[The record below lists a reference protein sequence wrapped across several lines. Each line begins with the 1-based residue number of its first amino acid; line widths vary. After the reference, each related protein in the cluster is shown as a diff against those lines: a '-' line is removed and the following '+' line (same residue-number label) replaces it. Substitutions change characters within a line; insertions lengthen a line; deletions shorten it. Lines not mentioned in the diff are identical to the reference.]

1 MPRPPHSRAVAEPAF
16 LVPDWPAPARVRAAV
31 TLRTGGVSGGP
42 FASFNLGDHVGD
54 DAAAVT
60 SNRALLRRVLHLPS
74 EPLWLRQVHGC
85 DVARFDG
92 TSQPTADAAVSVRTG
107 EVCAVL
113 VADCLPVLFADR
125 AGTCV
130 AAAHAGWRGLAAGV
144 LERTIEALP
153 AEPATLL
160 AWLGPAIGP
169 TAFEV
174 GNEVRDRFIALQR
187 GADADFERAPNG
199 RWRADLWSLARRQ
212 LIAGGVRAIHGGQG
226 CTYSEWQRYYSYRRD
241 GITGRLAA
249 LIWLE

>member
-1 MPRPPHSRAVAEPAF
+1 MPRPPHRRAVAEQAF
-16 LVPDWPAPARVRAAV
+16 LLPDWPVPARVRAAV

-54 DAAAVT
+54 AAGAVM
-60 SNRALLRRVLHLPS
+60 SNRMMLRRVLHLPS

-92 TSQPTADAAVSVRTG
+92 TLQPTADAVVSVRTG
-107 EVCAVL
+107 KVCAVL

-144 LERTIEALP
+144 LERTIETLP
-153 AEPATLL
+153 TEPGALL

-169 TAFEV
+169 AAFEV
-174 GNEVRDRFIALQR
+174 GDEVRDRFIAVQP
-187 GADADFERAPNG
+187 GAEEDFQPQANG
-199 RWRADLWSLARRQ
+199 RWRANLRSLARRR
-212 LIAGGVRAIHGGQG
+212 LVAAGVRAVYGGQD
-226 CTYSEWQRYYSYRRD
+226 CTYSDPHRFYSYRRD
-241 GITGRLAA
+241 GITGRHAA
-249 LIWLE
+249 LVWLE

>member
-1 MPRPPHSRAVAEPAF
+1 MAEQAF
-16 LVPDWPAPARVRAAV
+16 LLPDWPAPARVKAAV

-42 FASFNLGDHVGD
+42 FASFNLADHVGD
-54 DAAAVT
+54 AGGAVT
-60 SNRALLRRVLHLPS
+60 SNRELLRRVLPLPS

-92 TSQPTADAAVSVRTG
+92 TSQPMADAVVSVRRG

-153 AEPATLL
+153 ARPGALL

-169 TAFEV
+169 AAFEV
-174 GNEVRDRFIALQR
+174 GDEVRDRFVAVQP
-187 GADADFERAPNG
+187 GAEEDFQPQVNG
-199 RWRADLWSLARRQ
+199 RWLADLWSLARRR
-212 LIAGGVRAIHGGQG
+212 LIAAGVRAVYGGQD
-226 CTYSEWQRYYSYRRD
+226 CTYTDPQRFYSYRRD
-241 GITGRLAA
+241 GMTGRHAA
-249 LIWLE
+249 LVWLE